1 MNKDE
6 RAEINEIRQVFNDI
20 EARVKRA
27 YGNFNKTD
35 RREEG
40 FKDLVQA
47 SKVIARVKDRL
58 KKLSDGHIIKII
70 KNPHKMDSGSYT

>member
-6 RAEINEIRQVFNDI
+6 RAEINELRQVLDDI

-47 SKVIARVKDRL
+47 SKAIGHVKERL
-58 KKLSDGHIIKII
+58 MNLAEGRILRII
-70 KNPHKMDSGSYT
+70 KNPHKMDNGSYT